1 MRSVHCLPIVAAIM
15 IFAISPA
22 SAQSRDAFGQAF
34 DPALTTKVDQA
45 RELRLPGKKS
55 SGAAR
60 ENAKKS
66 AALLQEIVKKQP
78 DYYRAWFNLGLAL
91 NQAGDYPGAKAAF
104 EKAIELRTKLS
115 IKDIS
120 LLNSAGWAAM
130 QNGDY
135 GSAEIWLRMA
145 LADIGQGSSSTKSSV
160 YYNLGQL
167 YFFTQRFDQARAFLK
182 IARDQFGSQQAAET
196 LKLIEETKT
205 FVKNAQS
212 LQK

>member
-1 MRSVHCLPIVAAIM
+1 MRLVRYLLITAVILTTAPSTTL
-15 IFAISPA
+15 
-22 SAQSRDAFGQAF
+22 AQSQDAFGQAF
-34 DPALTTKVDQA
+34 DPALASKVELA
-45 RELRLPGKKS
+45 RKLRLPGGKS
-55 SGAAR
+55 STSAK
-60 ENAKKS
+60 ESAKKS
-66 AALLQEIVKKQP
+66 VAILEEVVRKQP
-78 DYYRAWFNLGLAL
+78 TYYRAWFNLGLAL

-104 EKAIELRTKLS
+104 EKAVDLRVKLS

-135 GSAEIWLRMA
+135 ASAEKWLRMA
-145 LADIGQGSSSTKSSV
+145 LGDIGQGSASTKGSV

-167 YFFTQRFDQARAFLK
+167 YFFTQRFDQARAHLK
-182 IARDQFGSQQAAET
+182 IARDQFGSKQAAET

-212 LQK
+212 LKR